1 MKFLTLLQVKPQ
13 ILSVFGDVALGIG
26 LEFKPFLEMVLQTL
40 AQASSLTCPDKVS
53 FVRKHYF
60 LFLLVVNSKISLD
73 SSP

>member
-1 MKFLTLLQVKPQ
+1 MLQQVKPQ

-53 FVRKHYF
+53 FTQFCMKTYF
-60 LFLLVVNSKISLD
+60 LLLVVNLKISLD

>member
-1 MKFLTLLQVKPQ
+1 MVLTLLQVKPQ

-53 FVRKHYF
+53 FTII
-60 LFLLVVNSKISLD
+60 L
-73 SSP
+73 